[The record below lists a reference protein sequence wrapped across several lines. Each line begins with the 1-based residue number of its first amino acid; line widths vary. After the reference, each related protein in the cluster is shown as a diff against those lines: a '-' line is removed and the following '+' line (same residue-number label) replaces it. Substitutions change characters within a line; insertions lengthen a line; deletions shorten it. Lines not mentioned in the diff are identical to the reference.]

1 MENER
6 KLATIRRIKEITP
19 IEGADKIELCHIDG
33 WQCVSQ
39 KGNFEV
45 NSLAVFFEIDSLL
58 PIKEPFLFLESRG
71 RKKLDDGTEGYR
83 LRTIKLKGVLS
94 QGLLLP
100 LLDFV
105 NDLPEMDLQTIK
117 ENKDSFVGVDLT
129 ESLGIKKYEPP
140 VPAQLRGHVK
150 GSFPSFLRR
159 TDEERIQNLPDY
171 FTKYEDEYFEETEK
185 LDGTSSTYFLNNGEF
200 GICSRNIN
208 FKITDENNDNT
219 YFQMEKKY
227 NIKETLEK
235 IGKNLSIQGEICG
248 PGIQKNRLGL
258 KEVCLYIF
266 KIYDIDLQRY
276 LTNPEKD
283 EYMDKYFSHIPHVP
297 LLGLVKI
304 FKEYPTMDS
313 ILEHVK
319 GKSILNKDKKREGCV
334 YKSCNTFY
342 NQVISFKV
350 INNQYLLDEE

>member
-19 IEGADKIELCHIDG
+19 IEGADKIELCRIDG
-33 WQCVSQ
+33 WQCISQ
-39 KGNFEV
+39 KGNFQE
-45 NSLAVFFEIDSLL
+45 NDLAVYFEIDSLL
-58 PIKEPFLFLESRG
+58 PIQEPFLFLESRG

-100 LLDFV
+100 LKDFAY
-105 NDLPEMDLQTIK
+105 K
-117 ENKDSFVGVDLT
+117 EWEFNEGDDVT
-129 ESLGIKKYEPP
+129 EFLGIKKYEPP

-150 GSFPSFLRR
+150 GNFPSFLRK

-171 FTKYEDEYFEETEK
+171 FPKYEDEYFEETEK
-185 LDGTSSTYFLNNGEF
+185 LDGTSSTYFLYTGEF

-227 NIKETLEK
+227 NIRETLEK
-235 IGKNLSIQGEICG
+235 IGKNIAIQGEICG
-248 PGIQKNRLGL
+248 PGVQKNRLGL

-276 LTNPEKD
+276 MTDEEKK
-283 EYMDKYFSHIPHVP
+283 EYTEKYFSHIPHVP
-297 LLGLVKI
+297 VLGRIQI
-304 FKEYPTMDS
+304 FKECPTMDS
-313 ILEHVK
+313 LLEHVK
-319 GKSILNKDKKREGCV
+319 GKSVLNKDKEREGCV

-342 NQVISFKV
+342 NQVISFKA
-350 INNQYLLDEE
+350 INNHYLLKEE